1 MRYPGGAHAIVMAT
15 LCSVHA
21 HCLFRDTRSA
31 HGGAL
36 EVKDPV
42 TQEIPRV
49 SLQSW
54 YQSVGIDLYNP
65 ILEEKIFRQEIV
77 FCCFC
82 TLFQFGL
89 LYHKVGFRLLGHI
102 YFWLVFK

>member
-1 MRYPGGAHAIVMAT
+1 MIMAYQDSIGPVSRSPLVKTAKQDQKQEARSNLLRKHVFEIAFENALPRWRHAIVMAT

-21 HCLFRDTRSA
+21 HCSFRDTRSA

-54 YQSVGIDLYNP
+54 YQ
-65 ILEEKIFRQEIV
+65 
-77 FCCFC
+77 
-82 TLFQFGL
+82 
-89 LYHKVGFRLLGHI
+89 
-102 YFWLVFK
+102 

>member
-21 HCLFRDTRSA
+21 RCLFRDTRSA

-54 YQSVGIDLYNP
+54 YQ
-65 ILEEKIFRQEIV
+65 
-77 FCCFC
+77 
-82 TLFQFGL
+82 
-89 LYHKVGFRLLGHI
+89 
-102 YFWLVFK
+102 